1 MRSFS
6 VDGLLDC
13 DYLYHSI
20 VLYPFERTMKHRY
33 WRSRISLWWR
43 GHSNVCSFAFIDY
56 SIADHCLL
64 AHVLFTFSSRKQY
77 FVSFLYCIPSSSRS
91 NIYGDSESI
100 RFLLT
105 VFVTLIYEC
114 QSKTLTL
121 DCQVSFYRYGYVS
134 FVYVGIWLDQMSK
147 IIKSTVDRSI
157 IAALNQSIIQL
168 FISMYY
174 AVDLFKSW

>member
-1 MRSFS
+1 MY
-6 VDGLLDC
+6 VLL
-13 DYLYHSI
+13 L
-20 VLYPFERTMKHRY
+20 
-33 WRSRISLWWR
+33 SLTIQLQVTDFW
-43 GHSNVCSFAFIDY
+43 
-56 SIADHCLL
+56 
-64 AHVLFTFSSRKQY
+64 HVSSTFSSRKQY

-121 DCQVSFYRYGYVS
+121 GCQVSFYRYGYVS

-174 AVDLFKSW
+174 AVDLFKS